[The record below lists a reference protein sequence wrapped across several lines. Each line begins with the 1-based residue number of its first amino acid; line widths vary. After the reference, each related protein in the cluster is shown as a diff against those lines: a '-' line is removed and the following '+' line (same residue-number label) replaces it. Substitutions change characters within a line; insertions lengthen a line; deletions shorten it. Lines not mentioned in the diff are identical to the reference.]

1 MRVGMAGATTL
12 RRMVQLTCKGNLDFQ
27 PLRLV
32 EIFSKTSRDVSFL
45 EFGWQ
50 KGSLWCFNYFVVIF
64 FEPRDLDPFEVI
76 KLFFFG
82 KHPKKNSI

>member
-12 RRMVQLTCKGNLDFQ
+12 RRMVQLTCKRNLDVQ

-32 EIFSKTSRDVSFL
+32 EIFSKTSRNVSFL

-50 KGSLWCFNYFVVIF
+50 KGILWCFNYSVVTFI
-64 FEPRDLDPFEVI
+64 EPRDLDPFEVI

-82 KHPKKNSI
+82 KHP